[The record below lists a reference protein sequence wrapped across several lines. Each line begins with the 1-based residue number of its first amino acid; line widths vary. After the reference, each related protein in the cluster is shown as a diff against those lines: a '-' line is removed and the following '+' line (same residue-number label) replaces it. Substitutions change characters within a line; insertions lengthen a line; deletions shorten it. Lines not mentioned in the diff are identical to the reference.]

1 MLRLLLNS
9 EEETYKFGIFLAKKV
24 TSGDIITLSGG
35 LGSGKT
41 VLARGLIQAYI
52 DANEYV
58 PSPTFNLV
66 NIYETEM
73 LTIWH
78 FDLYRLKKP
87 VEVEQL
93 GLDEALADGLSLI
106 EWPEKA
112 LEYIPKYALNIK
124 FNMLINKNKRQI
136 ELIGNTLWI
145 NRLRESKNLFES
157 I

>member
-1 MLRLLLNS
+1 M
-9 EEETYKFGIFLAKKV
+9 
-24 TSGDIITLSGG
+24 
-35 LGSGKT
+35 
-41 VLARGLIQAYI
+41 
-52 DANEYV
+52 
-58 PSPTFNLV
+58 
-66 NIYETEM
+66 
-73 LTIWH
+73 
-78 FDLYRLKKP
+78 
-87 VEVEQL
+87 